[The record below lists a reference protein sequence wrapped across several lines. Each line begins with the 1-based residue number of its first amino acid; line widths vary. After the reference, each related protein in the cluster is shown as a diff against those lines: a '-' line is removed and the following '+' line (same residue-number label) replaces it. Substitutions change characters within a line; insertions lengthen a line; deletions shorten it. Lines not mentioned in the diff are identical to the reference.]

1 MSALAEQLT
10 SEFSDKEYAHAYM
23 EEHVNMA
30 LAAQIKAIREQRGL
44 TQEQLAELAG
54 MKQERVCALENI
66 EYSAWT
72 MKTLRKLARAFD
84 THLSVEFTPFTQ
96 GILDVVNLSKERL
109 CTAPREE
116 DLSTLKQHKI
126 FRSGSEWK
134 VIGRDHLAVVTILP
148 VQVIPQKNATPAW
161 SQLNTG

>member
-1 MSALAEQLT
+1 MSELAEQLT
-10 SEFSDKEYAHAYM
+10 SEFSDKAYAHAYM

-30 LAAQIKAIREQRGL
+30 LAAQIKALREHRGL

-84 THLSVEFTPFTQ
+84 THLSVEFTPFTK

-109 CTAPREE
+109 CTASRVD
-116 DLSTLKQHKI
+116 DLTALKQHKI
-126 FRSGSEWK
+126 FRAGSEWK
-134 VIGRDHLAVVTILP
+134 AIGRDHLAVVTTLP
-148 VQVIPQKNATPAW
+148 LQAKPQISANRVWA
-161 SQLNTG
+161 QLKTG